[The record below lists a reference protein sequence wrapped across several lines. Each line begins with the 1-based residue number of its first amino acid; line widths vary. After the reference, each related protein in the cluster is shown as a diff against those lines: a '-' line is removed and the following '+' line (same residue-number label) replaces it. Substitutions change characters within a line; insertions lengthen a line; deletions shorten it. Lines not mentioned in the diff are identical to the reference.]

1 MGEDDEVRIRAAAGN
16 ENLRDRSAFSL
27 LPVVPLESAL
37 SDPVKRSL
45 LSLTCLL
52 GLAALTFI
60 AGCGKPAASS
70 TAPAAAP
77 AGPKL
82 GFLVKQPEEPWFQ
95 LEWKFADQAAKNL
108 GFTLMKI
115 GAIDGEKVL
124 TAIDSLAAAGAKG
137 FVICTPDTKLGP
149 AIATRAKAAGLKLI
163 SVDDQ
168 FLGADGQPMAG
179 VHHLGISA
187 GKIGESVGQTLLAE
201 MKRRGW
207 TPTDTAVCAVT
218 FDELATARERTDG
231 AIRVLT
237 TGGVPADRIFRAP
250 ERTTDI
256 PGAFDAVNTLLTRQT
271 GVKHWLVCGVN
282 DNAVLGAVRALE
294 GRGYAAD
301 SCVAIGINGTDC
313 IVELEKEK
321 PTAFYGSMLLSAKSH
336 GYQTAEMLYRWVTE
350 GREPPQD
357 TRTVGVL
364 ITRENFRTV
373 LREQGIRD

>member
-1 MGEDDEVRIRAAAGN
+1 
-16 ENLRDRSAFSL
+16 
-27 LPVVPLESAL
+27 
-37 SDPVKRSL
+37 
-45 LSLTCLL
+45 
-52 GLAALTFI
+52 
-60 AGCGKPAASS
+60 
-70 TAPAAAP
+70 
-77 AGPKL
+77 
-82 GFLVKQPEEPWFQ
+82 
-95 LEWKFADQAAKNL
+95 
-108 GFTLMKI
+108 
-115 GAIDGEKVL
+115 
-124 TAIDSLAAAGAKG
+124 
-137 FVICTPDTKLGP
+137 
-149 AIATRAKAAGLKLI
+149 
-163 SVDDQ
+163 
-168 FLGADGQPMAG
+168 
-179 VHHLGISA
+179 
-187 GKIGESVGQTLLAE
+187 VGQTLLAE

-207 TPTDTAVCAVT
+207 STADTAVCAVT

-237 TGGVPADRIFRAP
+237 AGGVPTDRIFRAP

-350 GREPPQD
+350 GREPPRD